1 MQFGDSEA
9 QKLIRDTAR
18 SYLAE
23 RFPWERLYAIERG
36 DEALG
41 ESDIKSMGDLGW
53 LGLLAP
59 EALGGGGVSLL
70 DAAVVIEELGYAAT
84 AAPVAATNIAA
95 YLLSQVDESAA
106 QEHLGSL
113 ATGHHLYTINEA
125 IRRRG
130 KALTNG
136 ALSADGGSLAAVPF
150 AESAAYVL
158 TPTAG
163 AEGSTAF
170 ALLPLEGARTER
182 LHEIDRSVYFDVHFD
197 TAGVAKAVTLARGE
211 EAEALHER
219 ADALVTAFALIELAG
234 MLKRITEMSAEYIS
248 NRVQFGVPIAKFQA
262 ARHRAAELLMQ
273 TETTREAA
281 YHALWRFQEDPTDT
295 DEIWK
300 TKHWA
305 IRAAAK
311 VYEVV
316 HLLHGG
322 VGVGIDYPVH
332 LYTQGIAAF
341 AVRGGTMSEMVGR
354 TIESMRLTPAG
365 GR

>member
-36 DEALG
+36 DEALD
-41 ESDIKSMGDLGW
+41 ESAISGMGDLGW
-53 LGLLAP
+53 LSLLAP

-70 DAAVVIEELGYAAT
+70 DAAVVIEELGYAAVPAPI
-84 AAPVAATNIAA
+84 AASNIAA
-95 YLLSQVDESAA
+95 YLLSHVDEGAA
-106 QEHLGSL
+106 REHLNSL
-113 ATGHHLYTINEA
+113 ASGKHLYTINEA
-125 IRRRG
+125 SRRRDT
-130 KALTNG
+130 APDNG
-136 ALSADGGSLAAVPF
+136 TLSASGGTLAAVPF
-150 AESAAYVL
+150 AEPATYVL
-158 TPTAG
+158 TATSG
-163 AEGSTAF
+163 TEGSTAF
-170 ALLPLEGARTER
+170 ALLPLEGARLER
-182 LHEIDRSVYFDVHFD
+182 LHEMDRSVYYDVHFN
-197 TAGVAKAVTLARGE
+197 TANVAKAVTLARGE

-219 ADALVTAFALIELAG
+219 ADALVTAFTLIELSG
-234 MLKRITEMSAEYIS
+234 MMKRITEMTAEYIS

-311 VYEVV
+311 IYEVA

-354 TIESMRLTPAG
+354 TIESMRLTPIE
-365 GR
+365 

>member
-23 RFPWERLYAIERG
+23 VFPWERLYAIERG
-36 DEALG
+36 AEALG
-41 ESDIKSMGDLGW
+41 ESDIRSLGDLGW

-59 EALGGGGVSLL
+59 EAQGGGGVSLVE
-70 DAAVVIEELGYAAT
+70 AAVVIEELGYAAVPV
-84 AAPVAATNIAA
+84 PVAASNIAA
-95 YLLSQVDESAA
+95 HLLSHVDESAA
-106 QEHLGSL
+106 RKHLSSL
-113 ATGHHLYTINEA
+113 AAGDHLYTINEA
-125 IRRRG
+125 SRRRDTQG
-130 KALTNG
+130 KNG
-136 ALSADGGSLAAVPF
+136 ALSADGGTLTAVPF

-158 TPTAG
+158 TATAG

-170 ALLPLEGARTER
+170 ALLPLEGARIEP
-182 LHEIDRSVYFDVHFD
+182 LHEIDRLVYYDVHVD
-197 TAGVAKAVTLARGE
+197 TANVAKAVTLARGE
-211 EAEALHER
+211 EAVALHER
-219 ADALVTAFALIELAG
+219 ADALVTAFSLIELAG
-234 MLKRITEMSAEYIS
+234 MMKRITEMTAAYIS

-281 YHALWRFQEDPTDT
+281 YHALWRFQEDATDT

-311 VYEVV
+311 VYEVA

-354 TIESMRLTPAG
+354 TIESMQLTPAG

>member
-1 MQFGDSEA
+1 MEFGDSET

-23 RFPWERLYAIERG
+23 RFPFERLYAIARG
-36 DEALG
+36 DDALG
-41 ESDIKSMGDLGW
+41 ESDIKGMGDLGW
-53 LGLLAP
+53 LSLLTP
-59 EALGGGGVSLL
+59 EALGGGGVSLV
-70 DAAVVIEELGYAAT
+70 DAAVVIEELGYAAVPT
-84 AAPVAATNIAA
+84 PIAASNIAA

-106 QEHLGSL
+106 REHLSSL
-113 ATGHHLYTINEA
+113 ATGDHLYTINEA
-125 IRRRG
+125 SRRRDDAT
-130 KALTNG
+130 KNG
-136 ALSADGGSLAAVPF
+136 ALSADGGTLTAVPF
-150 AESAAYVL
+150 ADSAAYVL
-158 TPTAG
+158 TATTG
-163 AEGSTAF
+163 AEGGTAF
-170 ALLPLEGARTER
+170 ALLPLEGARIER
-182 LHEIDRSVYFDVHFD
+182 LHEIDRSVYYDAHFD
-197 TAGVAKAVTLARGE
+197 TANVAKAVTLARGE

-219 ADALVTAFALIELAG
+219 ADALVTAFSLIELAG
-234 MLKRITEMSAEYIS
+234 MMKRITEMTSEYIS
-248 NRVQFGVPIAKFQA
+248 TRVQFGVPIAKFQA

-281 YHALWRFQEDPTDT
+281 YHALWRFQEDSRDT
-295 DEIWK
+295 NEIWK

-341 AVRGGTMSEMVGR
+341 AVRGGTMSEMVSR
-354 TIESMRLTPAG
+354 TIDSMQLAPAD

>member
-9 QKLIRDTAR
+9 QKLLRKTAR

-23 RFPWERLYAIERG
+23 KFPWERLYAMERG
-36 DEALG
+36 DETLN
-41 ESDIKSMGDLGW
+41 ESDIKAMADLGW

-59 EALGGGGVSLL
+59 ESQEGGGLSLVE
-70 DAAVVIEELGYAAT
+70 AAVVIEELGYAAVPAPI
-84 AAPVAATNIAA
+84 AASNIAA
-95 YLLSQVDESAA
+95 YLLSNVSEAAA
-106 QEHLGSL
+106 QEHLASL
-113 ATGHHLYTINEA
+113 TAGQHLYTVNETS
-125 IRRRG
+125 RRRD
-130 KALTNG
+130 AARDNG
-136 ALSADGGSLAAVPF
+136 TISASGGTASAVPF
-150 AESAAYVL
+150 AGSASYLL
-158 TPTAG
+158 TPATG
-163 AEGSTAF
+163 AEGAAAF
-170 ALLPLEGARTER
+170 AIVPLEGAT
-182 LHEIDRSVYFDVHFD
+182 LDQLQLIDRSVYYDVHFD
-197 TAGVAKAVTLARGE
+197 TANVSSAITLARGE
-211 EAEALHER
+211 EAELLHDR
-219 ADALVTAFALIELAG
+219 CDALVTAFSLIELVG
-234 MLKRITEMSAEYIS
+234 MMKRIMEMTSEYIS

-273 TETTREAA
+273 TETTRESA
-281 YHALWRFQEDPTDT
+281 YHALWRFQEDPSDT

-341 AVRGGTMSEMVGR
+341 AVRGGTMNEMVSR
-354 TIESMRLTPAG
+354 TIDSMRLTAA
-365 GR
+365 R